1 MEIEEYISSIGV
13 KETGFMSED
22 GSYVI
27 DIIDSN
33 RYGKIFSILDKS
45 DDLDILEDNQVI
57 TEQGSSIMYESLSE
71 PYLLNLI
78 ADFDGD
84 VYQLIVTKID

>member
-1 MEIEEYISSIGV
+1 
-13 KETGFMSED
+13 MSED

-33 RYGKIFSILDKS
+33 KYGKIFSILDKS

>member
-33 RYGKIFSILDKS
+33 KYGKIFSILDKS